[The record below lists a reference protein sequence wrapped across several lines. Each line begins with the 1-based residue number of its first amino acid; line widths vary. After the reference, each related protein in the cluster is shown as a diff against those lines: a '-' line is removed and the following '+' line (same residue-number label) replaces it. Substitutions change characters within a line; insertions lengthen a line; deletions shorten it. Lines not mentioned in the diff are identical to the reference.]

1 MFEVISCRSICDSFK
16 ITFFIDD
23 TLSNIV
29 KEKKHFIYYQILND
43 FS

>member
-29 KEKKHFIYYQILND
+29 KEKKNILFIIKY
-43 FS
+43 